1 MHHIHVILS
10 NEENAEAC
18 LQWVAG
24 CLDDKMLLSNGVDY
38 GTVEGCINLATGEY
52 TRDKYYKG
60 KDEITTI
67 EELERYANM
76 LFSDKLYNLY
86 IEELKQAIDTQDW
99 WLARKMSKYL
109 DGMKYAVKDG
119 KKWTAKDTFCI
130 NDGELDMNG
139 ITDWTG
145 CYYEMD
151 ETSPAPTE
159 YAVIVDFRS

>member
-18 LQWVAG
+18 LAWVAAQ
-24 CLDDKMLLSNGVDY
+24 LDDTMLLSNGVDY

-60 KDEITTI
+60 KDEITNITA
-67 EELERYANM
+67 LECYANS
-76 LFSDKLYNLY
+76 LFSNEQYKQYK
-86 IEELKQAIDTQDW
+86 ETLKEAVEVEDW
-99 WLARKMSKYL
+99 WVARKRAKYL

-130 NDGELDMNG
+130 NNGELNMNG

-145 CYYEMD
+145 CYHEMD
-151 ETSPAPTE
+151 ETSKAPTE
-159 YAVIVDFRS
+159 YAVIVDFHS